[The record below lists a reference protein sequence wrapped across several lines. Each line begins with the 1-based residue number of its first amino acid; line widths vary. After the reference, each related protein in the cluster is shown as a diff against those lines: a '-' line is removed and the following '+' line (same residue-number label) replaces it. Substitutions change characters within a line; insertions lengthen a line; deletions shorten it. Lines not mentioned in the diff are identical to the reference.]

1 MTNERRYS
9 FIVSLSTWTIS
20 PSLATSRKLSDSGST
35 APATNHTHTRD
46 ERRWGSRF
54 SRGNRGYSAVM
65 GTEFTATPRGWD
77 QLHGSTAGTGT
88 KLVHG
93 NTVGAGRFLVPV
105 QLSSAVHRRIRR
117 IAFRFPVLGSQPAG
131 DVSHIPGGRLPSLSA
146 RPAVIPATLKRAATN
161 FVAW

>member
-1 MTNERRYS
+1 MRDDIRSSSRCRPGRSRRRWRPAES
-9 FIVSLSTWTIS
+9 CPT
-20 PSLATSRKLSDSGST
+20 T
-35 APATNHTHTRD
+35 ARPRLQLITHTRD
-46 ERRWGSRF
+46 ERRWESRF

-117 IAFRFPVLGSQPAG
+117 IAFRFPVLGSQPTG